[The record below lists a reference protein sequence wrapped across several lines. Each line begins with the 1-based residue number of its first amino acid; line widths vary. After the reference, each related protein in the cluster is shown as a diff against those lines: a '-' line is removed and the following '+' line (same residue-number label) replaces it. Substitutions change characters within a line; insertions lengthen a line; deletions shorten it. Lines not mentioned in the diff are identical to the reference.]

1 MKRLILIATLISLL
15 AGCTALP
22 LDSIPFLSSP
32 IPSRPSEPTATPFSL
47 PATFTPD
54 LFALNT
60 QAPTTTPPTGTPR
73 VTDTPFPTGTPTTR
87 PTITLEPQDVHLF
100 TPSLPIFLPPTLSTR
115 QVVWGTT
122 CQGDRSV
129 KFQVQVKKVRRLRYV
144 LLFTR
149 LQDKYS
155 ARNTDWG
162 VGAIMSDN
170 DLGTYFYTLRLDQI
184 PDYQTY
190 EDAWLQYQFVAS
202 TVGLTVLGRS
212 IVSRDEISLTHCTVF
227 SR

>member
-1 MKRLILIATLISLL
+1 MKRLAFITTLISLL
-15 AGCTALP
+15 AGCTAFP
-22 LDSIPFLSSP
+22 LDSIPFLGALT
-32 IPSRPSEPTATPFSL
+32 PSQPPQPTATPFSM

-60 QAPTTTPPTGTPR
+60 QAPTTTPPSGTPR
-73 VTDTPFPTGTPTTR
+73 VTDTPFPTSTPTTR
-87 PTITLEPQDVHLF
+87 PTITLEPQDVHLY

-122 CQGDRSV
+122 CEGDRSI
-129 KFQVQVKKVRRLRYV
+129 KFEVQVKKVRRLRYV

-155 ARNTDWG
+155 GRNTDWG

-170 DLGTYFYTLRLDQI
+170 DQGTYFYKLRLDQI
-184 PDYQTY
+184 PDYQSY

>member
-1 MKRLILIATLISLL
+1 MKRLVLIATILSLL

-22 LDSIPFLSSP
+22 GGIPFLSSP
-32 IPSRPSEPTATPFSL
+32 APSKPPQPTATPFSM

-60 QAPTTTPPTGTPR
+60 EAPTTTPPTGTPR
-73 VTDTPFPTGTPTTR
+73 VTDTPIPTGTRTTR
-87 PTITLEPQDVHLF
+87 PTITLAPQDVHLF
-100 TPSLPIFLPPTLSTR
+100 TPSAPLFLPPLLSTR

-122 CQGDRSV
+122 CSGDRSI
-129 KFQVQVKKVRRLRYV
+129 KFEVSVKKVRRLRYV
-144 LLFTR
+144 LLFVR

-162 VGAIMSDN
+162 VGAIMNDN
-170 DLGTYFYTLRLDQI
+170 DQGIYFYTLRLDQI
-184 PDYQTY
+184 PDYQSY

-212 IVSRDEISLTHCTVF
+212 IASRDEVSLTHCTVF
-227 SR
+227 NR

>member
-1 MKRLILIATLISLL
+1 MKRLAFITTLISLL
-15 AGCTALP
+15 AGCTAFP
-22 LDSIPFLSSP
+22 LDSIPFFGSP
-32 IPSRPSEPTATPFSL
+32 TPSRPPQPSATPFSM

-60 QAPTTTPPTGTPR
+60 QAPTTTPPSGTPR
-73 VTDTPFPTGTPTTR
+73 VTDTPFPTSTPTTR
-87 PTITLEPQDVHLF
+87 PTITLEPQDVHLY

-122 CQGDRSV
+122 CEGDRSI
-129 KFQVQVKKVRRLRYV
+129 KFEVQVKKVRRLRYV

-155 ARNTDWG
+155 GRNTDWG

-170 DLGTYFYTLRLDQI
+170 DQGTYFYKLRLDQI
-184 PDYQTY
+184 PDYQSY

>member
-1 MKRLILIATLISLL
+1 MRRFVLIATILSLL

-22 LDSIPFLSSP
+22 LGSIPFFGSP
-32 IPSRPSEPTATPFSL
+32 TPSRPPQPTATPFSL
-47 PATFTPD
+47 PASFTPD

-60 QAPTTTPPTGTPR
+60 EAPTTTPPTGTPR
-73 VTDTPFPTGTPTTR
+73 ITDTPFPTFTPTTR
-87 PTITLEPQDVHLF
+87 PTITLAPQDVHLF
-100 TPSLPIFLPPTLSTR
+100 TPSAPLFLPPLLSTR
-115 QVVWGTT
+115 QIVWGTT
-122 CQGDRSV
+122 CQGDRSI
-129 KFQVQVKKVRRLRYV
+129 KFEVAVKKVRRLRYV
-144 LLFTR
+144 LLFVR

-162 VGAIMSDN
+162 TGAIMSDN
-170 DLGTYFYTLRLDQI
+170 DLGTYFYTLRLNQI
-184 PDYQTY
+184 PDYQSY

-212 IVSRDEISLTHCTVF
+212 IASRDEVSITHCTVF

>member
-1 MKRLILIATLISLL
+1 MKRLALIATLLSML
-15 AGCTALP
+15 AGCSALP
-22 LDSIPFLSSP
+22 LDSIPFLGP
-32 IPSRPSEPTATPFSL
+32 PTPTQPSQPTATPFGL

-60 QAPTTTPPTGTPR
+60 EAPTTTPPTGTPR
-73 VTDTPFPTGTPTTR
+73 ITDTPFPTSTPTTR
-87 PTITLEPQDVHLF
+87 STITLAPQDVHLF
-100 TPSLPIFLPPTLSTR
+100 TPSTPLFLPPTLSTR

-122 CQGDRSV
+122 CQGDRSI
-129 KFQVQVKKVRRLRYV
+129 KFEVQVKKVRGLRYV
-144 LLFTR
+144 LLFVR

-170 DLGTYFYTLRLDQI
+170 DQGTYFYRLRLDQI
-184 PDYQTY
+184 PDYQSY

-212 IVSRDEISLTHCTVF
+212 IASRDEVSITHCTVF

>member
-1 MKRLILIATLISLL
+1 MKRLAFITTLISLL
-15 AGCTALP
+15 AGCTAFP
-22 LDSIPFLSSP
+22 LDSIPFFGSP
-32 IPSRPSEPTATPFSL
+32 TPSQPPQPSATPFSL

-60 QAPTTTPPTGTPR
+60 QAPTTTPPSGTPR
-73 VTDTPFPTGTPTTR
+73 VTDTPFPTRTPTTR
-87 PTITLEPQDVHLF
+87 PTITLEPQDVHLY

-122 CQGDRSV
+122 CEGDRSI
-129 KFQVQVKKVRRLRYV
+129 KFEVQVKKVRRLRYV

-155 ARNTDWG
+155 GRNTDWG

-170 DLGTYFYTLRLDQI
+170 DQGTYFYKLRLDQI
-184 PDYQTY
+184 PDYQSY

>member
-1 MKRLILIATLISLL
+1 MKRLVLIATLLSLL

-22 LDSIPFLSSP
+22 LDSIPFLSSSTP
-32 IPSRPSEPTATPFSL
+32 LPPTQPTATPFGL
-47 PATFTPD
+47 PPTFTPD

-73 VTDTPFPTGTPTTR
+73 VTDTPAPTSTPTTR
-87 PTITLEPQDVHLF
+87 PTITLAPQDVHLF
-100 TPSLPIFLPPTLSTR
+100 TPSAPLFLPPLLSTN
-115 QVVWGTT
+115 QLVWGTT
-122 CQGDRSV
+122 CQGDRSI
-129 KFQVQVKKVRRLRYV
+129 KFEVSVKKVRRLRYV
-144 LLFTR
+144 LLFVR

-184 PDYQTY
+184 PDYQAY

-212 IVSRDEISLTHCTVF
+212 IASRDDVSITHCTVF

>member
-1 MKRLILIATLISLL
+1 MKRLAFITTLLSLL
-15 AGCTALP
+15 AGCTAFP
-22 LDSIPFLSSP
+22 LDSIPFFGSP
-32 IPSRPSEPTATPFSL
+32 TPSRPPQPSATPFSM

-60 QAPTTTPPTGTPR
+60 QAPTTTPPSGTPR
-73 VTDTPFPTGTPTTR
+73 VTDTPFPTSTPTTR
-87 PTITLEPQDVHLF
+87 PTITLEPQDVHLY

-122 CQGDRSV
+122 CEGDRSI
-129 KFQVQVKKVRRLRYV
+129 KFEVQVKKVRRLRSV

-155 ARNTDWG
+155 GRNTDWG

-170 DLGTYFYTLRLDQI
+170 DQGTYFYKLRLDQI
-184 PDYQTY
+184 PDYQSY

>member
-1 MKRLILIATLISLL
+1 MKRLVLITTLISLL
-15 AGCTALP
+15 AGCSALP
-22 LDSIPFLSSP
+22 LDSIPFLAPPSP
-32 IPSRPSEPTATPFSL
+32 SQPPRPTATPFSL

-60 QAPTTTPPTGTPR
+60 EAPTTTPPTGTPQI
-73 VTDTPFPTGTPTTR
+73 TDTPIPTGTPTTR
-87 PTITLEPQDVHLF
+87 PTITLAPQDVHLF
-100 TPSLPIFLPPTLSTR
+100 TPSLPIFLPPLLSTK
-115 QVVWGTT
+115 QIVWGTT
-122 CQGDRSV
+122 CQGDRSI
-129 KFQVQVKKVRRLRYV
+129 KFEVSVKKVRRLRYV

-155 ARNTDWG
+155 GRNTDWG

-184 PDYQTY
+184 PDYQSY

>member
-1 MKRLILIATLISLL
+1 MRRFVLIATILSLL

-22 LDSIPFLSSP
+22 LGSIPFFGSP
-32 IPSRPSEPTATPFSL
+32 TPSRPPQPTATPFSL
-47 PATFTPD
+47 PASFTPD

-60 QAPTTTPPTGTPR
+60 EAPTTTPPTGTPR
-73 VTDTPFPTGTPTTR
+73 ITDTPFPTFTPTTR
-87 PTITLEPQDVHLF
+87 PTITLAPQDVHLF
-100 TPSLPIFLPPTLSTR
+100 TPSAPLFLPPLLSTR
-115 QVVWGTT
+115 QIVWGTT
-122 CQGDRSV
+122 CQGDRSI
-129 KFQVQVKKVRRLRYV
+129 KFEVAVKKVRRLRYV

-155 ARNTDWG
+155 GRNTDWST
-162 VGAIMSDN
+162 GAIMSDN

-184 PDYQTY
+184 PDYQSY

-202 TVGLTVLGRS
+202 TVALTVLGRS
-212 IVSRDEISLTHCTVF
+212 VTSRDEVSITHCTVF

>member
-1 MKRLILIATLISLL
+1 MKRLALITTLLSLL
-15 AGCTALP
+15 AGCTAFP
-22 LDSIPFLSSP
+22 LDSIPFFGSP
-32 IPSRPSEPTATPFSL
+32 TPSRPPQPSATPFSM

-60 QAPTTTPPTGTPR
+60 QAPTTTPPSGTPR
-73 VTDTPFPTGTPTTR
+73 VTDTPFPTSTPTTR
-87 PTITLEPQDVHLF
+87 PTITLEPQDVHLY

-122 CQGDRSV
+122 CEGDRSI
-129 KFQVQVKKVRRLRYV
+129 KFEVQVKKVRRLRYV

-155 ARNTDWG
+155 GRNTDWG

-170 DLGTYFYTLRLDQI
+170 DQGTYFYKLRLDQI
-184 PDYQTY
+184 PDYQSY